1 MLVLFTPSPT
11 ILYRLSSIFYKMTS
25 RSQTRNAKISENEW
39 ARHKNAILSLYL
51 DEDIN
56 LEALCERMKDELGF
70 VAR

>member
-1 MLVLFTPSPT
+1 MA
-11 ILYRLSSIFYKMTS
+11 S

-39 ARHKNAILSLYL
+39 ARHKNAILALYL